1 MKEYT
6 VHCSLCNR
14 EMKRN
19 IVLKKMVCFICMTE
33 KQRLFQKERRR
44 KTVNTTVNISLD
56 KA

>member
-1 MKEYT
+1 
-6 VHCSLCNR
+6 
-14 EMKRN
+14 MKRN

-44 KTVNTTVNISLD
+44 KTVNTTVDISLD